1 MSVAPLRKALAT
13 MVAMLASVVL
23 CQAAFAT
30 TKIVI
35 HIYPGSLISLYP
47 HLGIDQG
54 FYKAEGL
61 EASML
66 PLNSG
71 PEANAALAGGSLQF
85 VLNTSD
91 NLILAKARGLAVVS
105 VVGNQTRNF
114 YSLVVRRDLDIPENA
129 PSDKVARALIGKR
142 IGVNAPGTNNDR
154 FARAIFKAAGV
165 DPEKVTI
172 VAAGAPPSAL
182 AAFASNSLDADL
194 SWEPFQTVT
203 TLNGTGRVAIDCRIK
218 GQCPPALERPGT
230 AFQTY
235 YTTKAFLDANTEA
248 VAGFVRAHQKI
259 DAWVHDPKNKG
270 ALVAAVKRLLPPPS
284 GSSIDPDVYAAKV
297 LEGSL
302 PAFGVSIDP
311 AGLEAWN
318 EQLVE
323 AKLIPAPVD
332 VREILWD
339 KAPKP

>member
-1 MSVAPLRKALAT
+1 MRVGRTGRLLAAGL
-13 MVAMLASVVL
+13 AMLAGMAVAHAS
-23 CQAAFAT
+23 AA

-61 EASML
+61 DASML

-91 NLILAKARGLAVVS
+91 NLILAKARGLGVVS

-114 YSLVVRRDLDIPENA
+114 YSLVVRTDLNIPQGA
-129 PSDKVARALIGKR
+129 ASDVVAKALVGKR

-154 FARAIFKAAGV
+154 FARSIFKAAGI
-165 DPEKVTI
+165 DPAKVTI

-203 TLNGTGRVAIDCRIK
+203 TLNGTGRVAVDCRVQ
-218 GQCPPALERPGT
+218 GQCPPALEKPGT

-235 YTTKAFLDANTEA
+235 YTTKAFLDANPEA

-259 DAWVHDPKNKG
+259 NAWVHDPKNRS
-270 ALVAAVKRLLPPPS
+270 ALIVAVKKLLPPPS
-284 GSSIDPDVYAAKV
+284 GSTIDPDVYAAKV

-302 PAFGVSIDP
+302 PAFGVTIDP

-323 AKLIPAPVD
+323 AKLIDAPVNVKD
-332 VREILWD
+332 ILWD

>member
-1 MSVAPLRKALAT
+1 MGVGRMGRLLAAAL
-13 MVAMLASVVL
+13 AMLASMAL
-23 CQAAFAT
+23 TQASAA

-61 EASML
+61 EASVL

-91 NLILAKARGLAVVS
+91 NLILAKARGLPVIS

-114 YSLVVRRDLDIPENA
+114 YSLVVRTDLNIPVGASSEV
-129 PSDKVARALIGKR
+129 VAKALVGKR

-154 FARAIFKAAGV
+154 FARAIFKAAGI

-182 AAFASNSLDADL
+182 AAFASNSLDADM
-194 SWEPFQTVT
+194 SWEPFQTIT
-203 TLNGTGRVAIDCRIK
+203 TLNGSGRVAIDCRVK
-218 GQCPPALERPGT
+218 GQCPPALEKPGT

-235 YTTKAFLDANTEA
+235 YTTKAFLDANPEA

-259 DAWVHDPKNKG
+259 DAWVHDPKNRN
-270 ALVAAVKRLLPPPS
+270 ALVAAVKKLLPPPS
-284 GSSIDPDVYAAKV
+284 GSTIDPDVYAAKV
-297 LEGSL
+297 LDGSL
-302 PAFGVSIDP
+302 PAFGVTVDP

-323 AKLIPAPVD
+323 AKLINAPVS
-332 VREILWD
+332 VKEILWD